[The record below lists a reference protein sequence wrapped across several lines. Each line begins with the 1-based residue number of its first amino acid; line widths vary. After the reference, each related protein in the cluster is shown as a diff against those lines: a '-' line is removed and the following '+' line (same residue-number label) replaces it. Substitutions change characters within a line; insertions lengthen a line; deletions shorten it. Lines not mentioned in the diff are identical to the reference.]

1 MYKSKGWGEGA
12 VKKGLSFQFS
22 VSSVRIQGW
31 MGKWGADYRGPV
43 CPAVQLGPQE
53 LRSRRVTG

>member
-1 MYKSKGWGEGA
+1 MYKSKGWGEGT

-43 CPAVQLGPQE
+43 CPAVQL
-53 LRSRRVTG
+53 